1 MAFDLVVVV
10 PALQSAAQLLE
21 AGTADGGRPAGYS
34 RISAGSGS
42 VALLLLLV
50 AIAVLMVWKP

>member
-34 RISAGSGS
+34 RISAGSGT
-42 VALLLLLV
+42 VALLLV
-50 AIAVLMVWKP
+50 AIAVLMVWKL